1 VTAPY
6 CSAGVLEFT
15 VENISAEEIAR
26 LRGIYEPLTESVREL
41 VDTVIRTQADAQTV
55 AAVKADI
62 DAAVARLRS
71 TQIDG
76 AFGVRRT
83 TSGES
88 MGWGNAVIGIRN
100 ALAPPLEIHHEPDG
114 RRWTDFHLGAAYE
127 GPPGHV
133 HGGVSALILDHVLG
147 EAASPDRKPRFTG
160 SITVRY
166 LRATPLGRLHAE
178 AVITRTDG
186 FKTFCAGHIADAEGI
201 TVEAEGVF
209 ITPRWL
215 RDSAPTAWPSR
226 GSSGP
231 SD

>member
-1 VTAPY
+1 M
-6 CSAGVLEFT
+6 LEFT
-15 VENISAEEIAR
+15 VEDISADEIAR
-26 LRGIYEPLTESVREL
+26 LRSIYEPLAMSVRDL
-41 VDTVIRTQADAQTV
+41 VDATIRTQADAATV

-62 DAAVARLRS
+62 DAAVARLRDR
-71 TQIDG
+71 QIDG

-88 MGWGNAVIGIRN
+88 LGWGNAVIGIRN
-100 ALAPPLEIHHEPDG
+100 ALAPPLEIHRDPDG

-147 EAASPDRKPRFTG
+147 EAASPDSKPRFTG
-160 SITVRY
+160 SITMRY
-166 LRATPLGRLHAE
+166 LRATPLGPLHAE

-186 FKTFCAGHIADAEGI
+186 VKTYCAGHIADAEGI

-215 RDSAPTAWPSR
+215 RD
-226 GSSGP
+226 
-231 SD
+231 

>member
-1 VTAPY
+1 M
-6 CSAGVLEFT
+6 LEFT
-15 VENISAEEIAR
+15 VEDISAEEIAR
-26 LRGIYEPLTESVREL
+26 LRGIYEPLTESVRDL
-41 VDTVIRTQADAQTV
+41 VDATIRTQADADIV

-62 DAAVARLRS
+62 DGAVARLRR

-100 ALAPPLEIHHEPDG
+100 AVAPPLAVHRDPDG

-147 EAASPDRKPRFTG
+147 EAASPDQKPRFTG
-160 SITVRY
+160 SITMRY
-166 LRATPLGRLHAE
+166 LRATPLGPLHAE
-178 AVITRTDG
+178 AMITRTDG
-186 FKTFCAGHIADAEGI
+186 VKTFCAGHISDTGGI

-215 RDSAPTAWPSR
+215 RD
-226 GSSGP
+226 
-231 SD
+231 

>member
-1 VTAPY
+1 MSILLAIAGPRLDTAAAP
-6 CSAGVLEFT
+6 CSSAGVLEFT
-15 VENISAEEIAR
+15 VEDISDDEIAR
-26 LRGIYEPLTESVREL
+26 LRSIYEPLAESVRDL
-41 VDTVIRTQADAQTV
+41 VDATIRTRADAGTV

-100 ALAPPLEIHHEPDG
+100 ALAPPLEIHREPDG
-114 RRWTDFHLGAAYE
+114 RRWADFHLGAAYE

-160 SITVRY
+160 SITMRY
-166 LRATPLGRLHAE
+166 LRATPLGPLHAQ

-186 FKTFCAGHIADAEGI
+186 VKTFCAGQISDAEGI

-215 RDSAPTAWPSR
+215 RD
-226 GSSGP
+226 
-231 SD
+231 